1 MDNIIK
7 FLNLEDSDVEL
18 VDQRIE
24 SKRHIVTIRKKLAP
38 HFCPVCSCRMHS
50 KGIYPRTINHP
61 IMQDDLQL
69 VLIVHQRRWQYT
81 NHVCRNIVT
90 DEFLLFDQYKHN
102 SKLTDL
108 MIIDAFRDPWMTASQ
123 KILNATPEG
132 FVTLSILETDS
143 CLLKGRMLRCWQLR
157 YLRKGTW

>member
-24 SKRHIVTIRKKLAP
+24 SKWRIVTIRKKLAP
-38 HFCPVCSCRMHS
+38 HFCPVCSYCMHS

-69 VLIVHQRRWQYT
+69 VLIGHQRRWQCT
-81 NHVCRNIVT
+81 NPACRNIVT
-90 DEFLLFDQYKHN
+90 DEFLLFDKYKHN
-102 SKLTDL
+102 SNPKKARL
-108 MIIDAFRDPWMTASQ
+108 A
-123 KILNATPEG
+123 
-132 FVTLSILETDS
+132 
-143 CLLKGRMLRCWQLR
+143 LRQFH